1 MYEIIEGFIEA
12 IRLIV
17 TLDPN
22 VMAIAA
28 RSIIISLTA
37 TIIASLISLPLGAAI
52 NFGNFRG
59 RKGLINLIQTL
70 YSLPTVIV
78 GLLIFLIISR
88 AGPLGFLRLLFT
100 PTAMII
106 AQTVLIIPIMTGL
119 TISALSG
126 VDPVIRDTLTSL
138 GATRFQFL
146 INIMKEARFAILAA
160 VAVGFGRAIS
170 EVGAAILVGGNI
182 AASSFMS
189 STRVL
194 TTAISLETS
203 MGNIPQSIAL
213 GIVLLIIALGV
224 NLVIST
230 LQQGRNP

>member
-12 IRLIV
+12 GRLII
-17 TLDPN
+17 TLDPD
-22 VMAIAA
+22 VMTIAA
-28 RSIIISLTA
+28 RSIIVSFIATITA
-37 TIIASLISLPLGAAI
+37 TLISVPLGAAI
-52 NFGNFRG
+52 NFGTFPG

-78 GLLIFLIISR
+78 GLLIFLLISR
-88 AGPLGFLRLLFT
+88 VGPFGFMRLLFT
-100 PTAMII
+100 PTAMIV
-106 AQTVLIIPIMTGL
+106 AQTVLVLPIMTGL

-126 VDPVIRDTLTSL
+126 VDPVIRDTLHSL
-138 GATRFQFL
+138 GATRLQFL
-146 INIMKEARFAILAA
+146 INVMKEARFAILAT

-182 AASSFMS
+182 MASSFMR

-203 MGNIPQSIAL
+203 MGNIPKSIAL
-213 GIVLLIIALGV
+213 GIILLTIALGV
-224 NLVIST
+224 NLAITMV
-230 LQQGRNP
+230 QHR

>member
-1 MYEIIEGFIEA
+1 MYEIVEGLLEA
-12 IRLIV
+12 LRLIV

-22 VMAIAA
+22 VMAIAT

-37 TIIASLISLPLGAAI
+37 TIIASLFAIPLGAAI
-52 NFGNFRG
+52 NFGTFPG
-59 RKGLINLIQTL
+59 RKSLINLIQTL

-78 GLLIFLIISR
+78 GLLIFLLISR
-88 AGPLGFLRLLFT
+88 VGPFGFMRLLFT

-106 AQTVLIIPIMTGL
+106 AQTILILPIMTGL
-119 TISALSG
+119 TISALSA
-126 VDPVIRDTLTSL
+126 VDPVIRDTLRSL

-146 INIMKEARFAILAA
+146 VNVLKEARFAILAT

-182 AASSFMS
+182 AASSFAS

-203 MGNIPQSIAL
+203 MGNISQSIAL
-213 GIVLLIIALGV
+213 GIVLLVIALGV
-224 NLVIST
+224 NLAITTV
-230 LQQGRNP
+230 QHR

>member
-12 IRLIV
+12 ARLIV
-17 TLDPN
+17 TFDPD

-28 RSIIISLTA
+28 RSIIVSFTA
-37 TIIASLISLPLGAAI
+37 TIIATLIAVPFGAVI
-52 NFGNFRG
+52 NFGTFPG
-59 RKGLINLIQTL
+59 RKSLINLIQTL

-78 GLLIFLIISR
+78 GLLIFLLISR
-88 AGPLGFLRLLFT
+88 VGPFGFMRLLFT

-106 AQTVLIIPIMTGL
+106 AQTVLILPIMTGL

-126 VDPVIRDTLTSL
+126 VDPVIRDTLYSL
-138 GATRFQFL
+138 GATRLQFL
-146 INIMKEARFAILAA
+146 VNIMKEARFAILTA

-182 AASSFMS
+182 MASSFAS
-189 STRVL
+189 STRTL

-203 MGNIPQSIAL
+203 MGNIPTSIAL
-213 GIVLLIIALGV
+213 GIILLAIALGV
-224 NLVIST
+224 NLAIT
-230 LQQGRNP
+230 RMQHR

>member
-1 MYEIIEGFIEA
+1 MYEIIEGIIEA
-12 IRLIV
+12 ARLIV
-17 TLDPN
+17 TLDPD
-22 VMAIAA
+22 VMAISA
-28 RSIIISLTA
+28 RSIVISLTA
-37 TIIASLISLPLGAAI
+37 TVVATLVAVPLGAAI
-52 NFGNFRG
+52 YFGTFPG
-59 RKGLINLIQTL
+59 KKSLINLIQTL

-78 GLLIFLIISR
+78 GLLIFLLLSR
-88 AGPLGFLRLLFT
+88 VGPFGFFRLLFT

-106 AQTVLIIPIMTGL
+106 AQTVLILPIMTGL

-126 VDPVIRDTLTSL
+126 VDPVIRDTLRSL

-146 INIMKEARFAILAA
+146 KSVMKEARFAILAA

-182 AASSFMS
+182 MASSFAS

-203 MGNIPQSIAL
+203 MGNISQSIAL
-213 GIVLLIIALGV
+213 GIILLVIALAV
-224 NLVIST
+224 NLVIT
-230 LQQGRNP
+230 TIQHR

>member
-1 MYEIIEGFIEA
+1 MYEIVEGFLEA

-17 TLDPN
+17 TLDPD

-28 RSIIISLTA
+28 RSIAISLTA
-37 TIIASLISLPLGAAI
+37 TIVASLIAVPLGAAI
-52 NFGNFRG
+52 NFGTFPG
-59 RKGLINLIQTL
+59 RKSLINLIQTL

-78 GLLIFLIISR
+78 GLLIFLLISR
-88 AGPLGFLRLLFT
+88 VGPFGFMRLLFT
-100 PTAMII
+100 PTAMIV
-106 AQTVLIIPIMTGL
+106 AQTVLILPIMTGL

-126 VDPVIRDTLTSL
+126 IDPVIRDTLRSL
-138 GATRFQFL
+138 GATRLQFL
-146 INIMKEARFAILAA
+146 TNILKEARFAILAT

-182 AASSFMS
+182 AASSFAS

-203 MGNIPQSIAL
+203 MGNISQSIAL
-213 GIVLLIIALGV
+213 GIVLLAIALGV
-224 NLVIST
+224 NLAITTV
-230 LQQGRNP
+230 QHR

>member
-1 MYEIIEGFIEA
+1 MYEIVEGFLEA

-17 TLDPN
+17 TLDPD

-28 RSIIISLTA
+28 RSIAISLTA
-37 TIIASLISLPLGAAI
+37 TIVASLIAVPLGAAI
-52 NFGNFRG
+52 NFGTFPG
-59 RKGLINLIQTL
+59 RKSLINLIQTL

-78 GLLIFLIISR
+78 GLLIFLLISR
-88 AGPLGFLRLLFT
+88 VGPFGFMRLLFT

-106 AQTVLIIPIMTGL
+106 AQTVLILPIMTGL

-126 VDPVIRDTLTSL
+126 VDPVIRDTLRSL
-138 GATRFQFL
+138 GATRLQFL
-146 INIMKEARFAILAA
+146 VNILKEARFAILAT

-182 AASSFMS
+182 AASSFAS

-203 MGNIPQSIAL
+203 MGNISQSIAL
-213 GIVLLIIALGV
+213 GLVLLAIALGV
-224 NLVIST
+224 NLAITTV
-230 LQQGRNP
+230 QHR

>member
-1 MYEIIEGFIEA
+1 MYEIIEGFLEA

-17 TLDPN
+17 TLDPD

-37 TIIASLISLPLGAAI
+37 TIIATLFAVPLGAAI
-52 NFGNFRG
+52 NFGTFPG
-59 RKGLINLIQTL
+59 KKSLINLIQTL

-78 GLLIFLIISR
+78 GLLIFLLISR
-88 AGPLGFLRLLFT
+88 VGPFGFLRLLFT
-100 PTAMII
+100 PTAMVI
-106 AQTVLIIPIMTGL
+106 AQTVLVLPIMTGL

-126 VDPVIRDTLTSL
+126 VDPVIRDTLYSL
-138 GATRFQFL
+138 GATRLQFL

-182 AASSFMS
+182 MASSFAS

-203 MGNIPQSIAL
+203 MGNISQSIAL
-213 GIVLLIIALGV
+213 GIVLLVIALGV
-224 NLVIST
+224 NLAIARV
-230 LQQGRNP
+230 QHR

>member
-12 IRLIV
+12 ARLIV
-17 TLDPN
+17 TFDPD

-28 RSIIISLTA
+28 RSIIVSFTA
-37 TIIASLISLPLGAAI
+37 TIIATLIAVPFGAVI
-52 NFGNFRG
+52 NFGTFPG
-59 RKGLINLIQTL
+59 RKSLINLIQTL

-78 GLLIFLIISR
+78 GLLIFLLISR
-88 AGPLGFLRLLFT
+88 VGPFGFLRLLFT

-106 AQTVLIIPIMTGL
+106 AQTVLILPIMTGL

-126 VDPVIRDTLTSL
+126 VDPVIRDTLYSL
-138 GATRFQFL
+138 GATRLQFL
-146 INIMKEARFAILAA
+146 VNIMKEARFAILTA

-182 AASSFMS
+182 MASSFAS
-189 STRVL
+189 STRTL

-203 MGNIPQSIAL
+203 MGNIPTSIAL
-213 GIVLLIIALGV
+213 GIILLAIALGV
-224 NLVIST
+224 NLAIT
-230 LQQGRNP
+230 RMQHR